1 MNLCLVLGR
10 PTCPPV
16 RCDTGSH
23 NCHHWTFQALCDFCS
38 QYLGYYFWQVLWY
51 HMLSCHA
58 SNQRQNYYQ
67 APMCVWHLGFRKERM
82 ETHPLLLLGTARGRQ
97 DWGLNSG
104 INVNLFPV
112 RWEFS
117 LLLVYLNLSVR
128 IFHRMILFNSNQQMF
143 LKNPMRP
150 PET

>member
-1 MNLCLVLGR
+1 
-10 PTCPPV
+10 
-16 RCDTGSH
+16 
-23 NCHHWTFQALCDFCS
+23 
-38 QYLGYYFWQVLWY
+38 
-51 HMLSCHA
+51 
-58 SNQRQNYYQ
+58 
-67 APMCVWHLGFRKERM
+67 M

-128 IFHRMILFNSNQQMF
+128 IFHRMILFNSN
-143 LKNPMRP
+143 
-150 PET
+150 